1 MASTAVMSSSTAVDL
16 ALLGLLAERPRS
28 MGELVGAVK
37 LVGGDRFTPTA
48 AFIEGR
54 VAHLIETGRLER
66 RHDADRLCA
75 TRSGT
80 AHLARLLCLEVDPGG
95 AALWAFCATLKLSL
109 LDLVGAE
116 CRREAVATLLDAG
129 RRRASALEMA
139 QWTGCCGTVME
150 RCLALE
156 QAREALEL
164 RWMQEVMASAG
175 VEEGIGETIA

>member
-1 MASTAVMSSSTAVDL
+1 MASTAVMGSGTAVDL
-16 ALLGLLAERPRS
+16 ALLGLVAERPRLAD
-28 MGELVGAVK
+28 ELVGAIK

-54 VAHLIETGRLER
+54 VAHLLETGCLER
-66 RHDADRLCA
+66 RHDADHLGA
-75 TRSGT
+75 TRSGK
-80 AHLARLLCLEVDPGG
+80 AHLARLLCLEVDPG
-95 AALWAFCATLKLSL
+95 AAGLWAFCTTLKLSL

-116 CRREAVATLLDAG
+116 CRREAVATLLAAG

-139 QWTGCCGTVME
+139 QWTGCCDPVME

-164 RWMQEVMASAG
+164 RWMQDVVAAAAIG
-175 VEEGIGETIA
+175 EGIRETIA

>member
-1 MASTAVMSSSTAVDL
+1 MVSTAVMSSGTAVDL
-16 ALLGLLAERPRS
+16 ALLGLVAERPRPAD
-28 MGELVGAVK
+28 ELVGAVK

-54 VAHLIETGRLER
+54 VAHLLEAGCVER
-66 RHDADRLCA
+66 RHDADHLCA
-75 TRSGT
+75 TRSGK
-80 AHLARLLCLEVDPGG
+80 AHLARLLCLEVDPG
-95 AALWAFCATLKLSL
+95 AAGLWAFCTTLKLSL

-116 CRREAVATLLDAG
+116 CRREAVATLLDSR

-139 QWTGCCGTVME
+139 QWTGCCGPVME

-164 RWMQEVMASAG
+164 RWMQDAMAAAAMG
-175 VEEGIGETIA
+175 ERIDETIA